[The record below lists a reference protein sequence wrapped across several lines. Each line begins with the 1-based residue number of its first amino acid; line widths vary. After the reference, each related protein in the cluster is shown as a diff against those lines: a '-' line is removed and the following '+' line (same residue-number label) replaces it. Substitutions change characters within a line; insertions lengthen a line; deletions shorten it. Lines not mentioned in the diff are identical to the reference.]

1 MEISA
6 NDTPCRE
13 CAAAVHTHGVL
24 DVQARGIRRPRA
36 FAAESPRRCGT
47 GDAQENK
54 RGTDVPAIF
63 ISYRRIDSK
72 AYAGRLFDRLSQHF
86 GADHVFMDIEGG
98 IQRGEDFADALQ
110 RAVESVDAMIILIG
124 RQWLTCTGHNGRRRL
139 DQPDDWVRPGNGHR
153 AAARHSGPACTGR
166 RREHAGRG
174 RPARGHPRACAASG
188 ERDQRHSLELR
199 RIADRRDPRTQ
210 AAPLTVAPR
219 AGTPR
224 GHSAGRTGHRRSR
237 HRLLPLASAVHTVP
251 IHNCHHQ
258 HGQQRFD
265 RRGPLPAPP
274 VASRPADP
282 TAPADLS
289 GFWRDDEG
297 ALYKVVSDSSGG
309 FDMARIEP
317 PEKDPT
323 YRKIDLHGRD
333 VEIAIGVLPSGTQQE
348 RADMELSID
357 GRFMTGLRKS
367 TQIEDTATNWVLRRA
382 DPPQAGS
389 ASSAADTSGRSAPQA
404 GYQTFSDP
412 KYTFSYPANEF
423 TFKKISD
430 HSGHDGIEARS
441 VHGNAFIQILTSDS
455 INAESTQSLYDAWIV
470 SCAKSPPPYHVV
482 KPGRII
488 VSCLQSSGNGD
499 VVYRYKLLGSDV
511 GVTLLMRYPES
522 EKQQWDSVVAN
533 IQRSLKLTD

>member
-1 MEISA
+1 M
-6 NDTPCRE
+6 
-13 CAAAVHTHGVL
+13 
-24 DVQARGIRRPRA
+24 
-36 FAAESPRRCGT
+36 
-47 GDAQENK
+47 
-54 RGTDVPAIF
+54 PAIF

-139 DQPDDWVRPGNGHR
+139 DQPDDWVRQETAIALRRGILVLPVLVDGANMPDEADLPEDIRALARRQASEISDTRWSYDVSQIVAILGRKLRRSLWRRVPGRLVGTALAALAI
-153 AAARHSGPACTGR
+153 AAAGIGFFLWRPLSTPSLSTTAITSTASNASTG
-166 RREHAGRG
+166 
-174 RPARGHPRACAASG
+174 
-188 ERDQRHSLELR
+188 
-199 RIADRRDPRTQ
+199 
-210 AAPLTVAPR
+210 AAPSP
-219 AGTPR
+219 
-224 GHSAGRTGHRRSR
+224 
-237 HRLLPLASAVHTVP
+237 
-251 IHNCHHQ
+251 
-258 HGQQRFD
+258 
-265 RRGPLPAPP
+265 PP

-455 INAESTQSLYDAWIV
+455 ITAESTQSLYDAWIV